1 MVYASVWLF
10 LNYFMLK
17 ILLIKIPF
25 NAELVFIVIV
35 VNLLIIGII
44 LDVEDF

>member
-25 NAELVFIVIV
+25 NAEFVFIVIV